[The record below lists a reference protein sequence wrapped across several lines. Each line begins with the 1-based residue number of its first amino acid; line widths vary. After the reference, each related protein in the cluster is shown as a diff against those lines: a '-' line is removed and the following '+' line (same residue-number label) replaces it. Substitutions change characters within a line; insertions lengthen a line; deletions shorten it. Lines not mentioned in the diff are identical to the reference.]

1 MVNTCLR
8 ILEFCYPVASFESS
22 AASRQIIWKSVE
34 DRVIEFSLYSLPEN
48 KVNINY
54 DGRDS
59 ETKLINFVV
68 ITKLRVFHSK
78 NLGNLVTLVLSSLK

>member
-1 MVNTCLR
+1 M
-8 ILEFCYPVASFESS
+8 P
-22 AASRQIIWKSVE
+22 
-34 DRVIEFSLYSLPEN
+34 LPEN
-48 KVNINY
+48 KVNINC